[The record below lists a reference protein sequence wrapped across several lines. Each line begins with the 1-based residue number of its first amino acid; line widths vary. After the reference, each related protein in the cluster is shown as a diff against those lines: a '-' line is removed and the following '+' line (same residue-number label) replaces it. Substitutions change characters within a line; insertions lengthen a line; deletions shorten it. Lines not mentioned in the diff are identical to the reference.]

1 MKSFLVVYRRTEG
14 QTYLIQLL
22 SNKYNNIMKKNKLGR
37 TNLEVSEIALGG
49 GWVGGLF
56 IDADYKVMERAIE
69 LALES
74 GINWIDTAESYSEGV
89 SEKNIGLLLA
99 CLKKEKKL
107 FVSSKARLDPQ
118 SSETFES
125 QIDRKLDNSLKRL
138 KLDRINLYQLH
149 NKIKIEKAYE
159 SLTEGEI
166 LSTNGVG
173 DIMLKL
179 KEDGRV
185 ENIGITA
192 LGDTKPIKN
201 VLKTGCFDTAQ
212 IYYNLLNPTA
222 ELKEISSWNDQ
233 DFSGLIPECEKQNMG
248 ILGIR
253 LFAAGLLASHVRHG
267 REIPVTHVIDRKEEE
282 RRVKKIFQLAGEKY
296 GNRAQFALRYGLSS
310 NKIQSLIVGMASLEH
325 LENSIQAVKMG
336 PLPDSLLKDISELQ
350 KRNFF

>member
-1 MKSFLVVYRRTEG
+1 
-14 QTYLIQLL
+14 
-22 SNKYNNIMKKNKLGR
+22 MKKNKLGR
-37 TNLEVSEIALGG
+37 TNLEVSQITLGG

-56 IDADYKVMERAIE
+56 IDAEYKVMERAIE
-69 LALES
+69 LALAS

-89 SEKNIGLLLA
+89 SEKNIGSLLA
-99 CLKKEKKL
+99 CLKKEEKL
-107 FVSSKARLDPQ
+107 YVSSKARLDPQ

-138 KLDRINLYQLH
+138 KLDRLNLYQLH
-149 NKIKIEKAYE
+149 NKIKIDKSSEA
-159 SLTEGEI
+159 LTEKEI
-166 LSTNGVG
+166 LSTNGVS

-201 VLKTGCFDTAQ
+201 VLKTGYFDTAQ

-222 ELKEISSWNDQ
+222 ELKETSLWNDH

-253 LFAAGLLASHVRHG
+253 LFAAGILATDVRHG
-267 REIPVTHVIDRKEEE
+267 REIPVTDVIDIKEEE
-282 RRVKKIFQLAGEKY
+282 RRVKKIFHLAGETY

-310 NKIQSLIVGMASLEH
+310 NKIQSLIVGMASVEH
-325 LENSIQAVKMG
+325 LENSIQAVEMG

>member
-1 MKSFLVVYRRTEG
+1 
-14 QTYLIQLL
+14 
-22 SNKYNNIMKKNKLGR
+22 MKKNKLGR
-37 TNLEVSEIALGG
+37 TNLEVSQITLGG

-56 IDADYKVMERAIE
+56 IAAEYKVMERAIE

-74 GINWIDTAESYSEGV
+74 GINWIDTAESYSEGI

-99 CLKKEKKL
+99 YLKKEEKL
-107 FVSSKARLDPQ
+107 YVSSKARLDPQ

-138 KLDRINLYQLH
+138 KLDRLNLYQLH
-149 NKIKIEKAYE
+149 NKIKIDKSSDA
-159 SLTEGEI
+159 LTEKEI
-166 LSTNGVG
+166 LSTNGVS

-201 VLKTGCFDTAQ
+201 VLKTGYFDTAQ

-222 ELKEISSWNDQ
+222 DFVKTGLWNDH
-233 DFSGLIPECEKQNMG
+233 DFSGLISECKKQDMG

-253 LFAAGLLASHVRHG
+253 VFAAGLLATDIRHG
-267 REIPVTHVIDRKEEE
+267 REIPVTDVIDIKEEE
-282 RRVKKIFQLAGEKY
+282 RRVERLLHLVGEKY
-296 GNRAQFALRYGLSS
+296 GNRAQFAIRYGLSCR
-310 NKIQSLIVGMASLEH
+310 KIHSIVLGLATLEH
-325 LENSIQAVKMG
+325 LENSIQAVEMG
-336 PLPDSLLKDISELQ
+336 DLPEHVLEKILNLQ
-350 KRNFF
+350 KSNFTKII

>member
-1 MKSFLVVYRRTEG
+1 MKSFLVVYRRPEG

-22 SNKYNNIMKKNKLGR
+22 SNKDNNIMKKNKLGR
-37 TNLEVSEIALGG
+37 TNLEVSQITLGG

-56 IDADYKVMERAIE
+56 IDAEYKVMERAIE
-69 LALES
+69 LALVS

-89 SEKNIGLLLA
+89 SEKNIGSLLA
-99 CLKKEKKL
+99 CLKKEEKL
-107 FVSSKARLDPQ
+107 YVSSKARLDPQ

-138 KLDRINLYQLH
+138 KLDRLNLYQLH
-149 NKIKIEKAYE
+149 NKIKIDKSSDA
-159 SLTEGEI
+159 LTEKEI
-166 LSTNGVG
+166 LSTNGVS

-201 VLKTGCFDTAQ
+201 VLKTGYFDTAQ

-222 ELKEISSWNDQ
+222 ELKETSLWNDH

-248 ILGIR
+248 ILGKK
-253 LFAAGLLASHVRHG
+253 LFH
-267 REIPVTHVIDRKEEE
+267 
-282 RRVKKIFQLAGEKY
+282 LAGETY

-310 NKIQSLIVGMASLEH
+310 NKIQSLIVGMASVEH
-325 LENSIQAVKMG
+325 LENSIQAVEMG

>member
-1 MKSFLVVYRRTEG
+1 MLACLT
-14 QTYLIQLL
+14 QLL
-22 SNKYNNIMKKNKLGR
+22 LNKDNNIMKKHKLGR
-37 TNLEVSEIALGG
+37 TNLEISQITLGG

-56 IDADYKVMERAIE
+56 IDAEYKVMERAIE

-74 GINWIDTAESYSEGV
+74 GINWIDTAESYSEGI

-99 CLKKEKKL
+99 YLKKEEKL
-107 FVSSKARLDPQ
+107 YVSSKARLDPQ

-138 KLDRINLYQLH
+138 KLDKLNLYQLH
-149 NKIKIEKAYE
+149 NKIKIEKSSE
-159 SLTEGEI
+159 SLTEKEI
-166 LSTNGVG
+166 LATNGVS

-201 VLKTGCFDTAQ
+201 VLKTGYFDTAQ

-222 ELKEISSWNDQ
+222 DFVKTGSWNDH
-233 DFSGLIPECEKQNMG
+233 DFSGLISECKKQDMG

-253 LFAAGLLASHVRHG
+253 VFAAGLLATDIRHG
-267 REIPVTHVIDRKEEE
+267 REIPVTDVIDIKEEE
-282 RRVKKIFQLAGEKY
+282 RRVERLLHLVGEKY
-296 GNRAQFALRYGLSS
+296 GNRAQFAIRYGLSCR
-310 NKIQSLIVGMASLEH
+310 KIHSIVLGLGTLEH
-325 LENSIQAVKMG
+325 LENSIQAVEMG
-336 PLPDSLLKDISELQ
+336 DLPEHVLEKILNLQ
-350 KRNFF
+350 KSNFTKII